1 MRIKPSRLLAA
12 MACGLA
18 ASAHAAPAYQFTDL
32 GAGMAFAINNLG
44 QVAGTIDIPT
54 PNDYF
59 PYATHAALFSGGQV
73 TDLGTLGGKPTS
85 SSYATSINDAGQVA
99 GWSYVPSTFVDP
111 RGHVYGYTSFVYQ
124 NGQMSALSPDNSNRA
139 SAINKLGQVAVTH
152 GDLSTYTDED
162 SRTSYIQ
169 SQNLHTPINSPS
181 GGPIGVSALNDQG
194 QATGDFRT
202 VNSGSVSS
210 GTQHAYLYS
219 NGVATDLGALG
230 GANSVGSAI
239 NNLGQV
245 AGSADY
251 DPTRSGATH
260 AFLYGNGHMTDL
272 GTLGGTSSQ
281 GLGINDQGQ
290 VVGFSS
296 VSKAFAPIEAFLYS
310 NGQMISL
317 QKLMAPVIGP
327 NWSLTEATDI
337 NERGDIT
344 GWGSYNGELHAFV
357 LTAAVPEPE
366 VIAMALAGLVCVGM
380 RVMPGRRARRAQ
392 ARDKVRASAANAMA

>member
-12 MACGLA
+12 VACGLA
-18 ASAHAAPAYQFTDL
+18 ASTHAAPAYQFTDL

-54 PNDYF
+54 PNEYLPF
-59 PYATHAALFSGGQV
+59 ATHAALFSGGKV
-73 TDLGTLGGKPTS
+73 TDLGTLGGKPSS

-99 GWSYVPSTFVDP
+99 GWSYVPSTFLDP

-124 NGQMSALSPDNSNRA
+124 NGQMSALSPDNNNKA
-139 SAINKLGQVAVTH
+139 SSINKLGQVAVTQ
-152 GDLSTYTDED
+152 GDLSVYTDED
-162 SRTSYIQ
+162 SRTSYIHSQ
-169 SQNLHTPINSPS
+169 SLHTPINSPS

-210 GTQHAYLYS
+210 GAQHAYLYN
-219 NGVATDLGALG
+219 NGVATDLGTLG
-230 GANSVGSAI
+230 GANSVGAAI
-239 NNLGQV
+239 NSLGQV

-281 GLGINDQGQ
+281 GLGINDHGQ
-290 VVGFSS
+290 VVGFSY
-296 VSKAFAPIEAFLYS
+296 VSKAFSPIEAFLYS

-317 QKLMAPVIGP
+317 QKLMAPTIGP

-357 LTAAVPEPE
+357 LTAVPEPE
-366 VIAMALAGLVCVGM
+366 VIAMALAGLVCVGVRM
-380 RVMPGRRARRAQ
+380 LPGRPARRAQ